1 MKLPDWSKG
10 HEERLCRPSLSFLTL
25 LSFLYGAGVGFRI
38 AVFKGKSKRSL
49 PGFVVSI
56 GNLTV
61 GGTGKTPATC
71 MLAEWA
77 LGEGYNVA
85 VLSRGYRGSHRSG
98 VLVLSD
104 GNDINAGPDKAG
116 DEPFLLARRLRGAS
130 VIVAKDRYQAGLIA
144 SKNFGADFFIL
155 DDGFQHLAL
164 KRDLDILLL
173 DAARPF
179 GNGRL
184 LPRGPL
190 REPACNLKRADLVI
204 LTRAGQS
211 RPRDDAHD
219 MIEETLK
226 GEKVFKSDHVPEKV
240 AFPFRNTVHEPGFLE
255 GKRVVSFA
263 GIARPET
270 FRKTLMDL
278 GAEIVFFRNFGDHH
292 RFIPREIREL
302 KDMKEQTGADYLI
315 TTEKD
320 WVRLES
326 VFPDYDDLG
335 YLTIRFSILS
345 GQETFFS
352 MVRKKA
358 GEKIGLKS

>member
-1 MKLPDWSKG
+1 MSPKRW
-10 HEERLCRPSLSFLTL
+10 PS
-25 LSFLYGAGVGFRI
+25 
-38 AVFKGKSKRSL
+38 
-49 PGFVVSI
+49 
-56 GNLTV
+56 
-61 GGTGKTPATC
+61 
-71 MLAEWA
+71 
-77 LGEGYNVA
+77 
-85 VLSRGYRGSHRSG
+85 
-98 VLVLSD
+98 
-104 GNDINAGPDKAG
+104 
-116 DEPFLLARRLRGAS
+116 
-130 VIVAKDRYQAGLIA
+130 
-144 SKNFGADFFIL
+144 
-155 DDGFQHLAL
+155 
-164 KRDLDILLL
+164 
-173 DAARPF
+173 
-179 GNGRL
+179 
-184 LPRGPL
+184 
-190 REPACNLKRADLVI
+190 
-204 LTRAGQS
+204 
-211 RPRDDAHD
+211 
-219 MIEETLK
+219 
-226 GEKVFKSDHVPEKV
+226 
-240 AFPFRNTVHEPGFLE
+240 RNTVHEPGFLE